1 MINGVNPAEP
11 FPNPT
16 ELEASLF
23 PQTSRYYRQKILK
36 KKRADGREVAY
47 LERRFLPDESEFEE
61 IRLHTVAEGERV
73 FRRSCRRCHGPTGT
87 EGDAPR
93 LVKRD
98 RPEGTH
104 PWNLGRILPI
114 RAPYA
119 TVVWDY
125 INRGMPLNREGT
137 LTPDE
142 VYSLTALLLFWNEV
156 IAEDDVMDA
165 ASLPMVVMPNRDAWA
180 RLPEWK
186 PGMPRLRG
194 YPY

>member
-1 MINGVNPAEP
+1 MRSLRLLPFLMLVGATSVLAQSPTYGLGRAPTAEEVRVWDIAIS
-11 FPNPT
+11 PT
-16 ELEASLF
+16 GMELPEGS
-23 PQTSRYYRQKILK
+23 
-36 KKRADGREVAY
+36 G
-47 LERRFLPDESEFEE
+47 
-61 IRLHTVAEGERV
+61 TVAEGERV

-137 LTPDE
+137 LTADE

-156 IAEDDVMDA
+156 IEEDAVMDA
-165 ASLPMVVMPNRDAWA
+165 QTLPAVVMPNRDAWA
-180 RLPEWK
+180 MLPDWK